1 MSGISRYVALA
12 SIVLLCTSVFAQGP
26 DPLGR
31 EVFKQ
36 RRQVL
41 LDSLGEGTAILY
53 AGGEHGDAGFRTS
66 ANFYYLTGLN
76 EAGAILVL
84 APKEYDSDML
94 LLPPRDMDRERWTG
108 TRPSLTEEL
117 QTSWQF
123 DRISR
128 TTGLGGRV
136 RTFMKHD
143 PILHLISS
151 LVSPSSDVPKDL
163 EFYRKVSA
171 RIPGVSIKNSS
182 RFIESMRS
190 VKTPAEIEAI
200 QRAIDVT
207 HIGLTDLLAALKPG
221 ITEYQLDGILEGSFK
236 NNGAQHQ
243 AFAPIVGAGLET
255 TILHYDARKHTVE
268 AGQLILL
275 DVGAE
280 WDRYAADISRTFPVD
295 GKFTEEQA
303 KIYDIVLKAQNAAID
318 AIKPGVLLRDVHEV
332 AKDVIR
338 KAGFVDAF
346 IHSTSHHL
354 GLDVHDVADYGI
366 PLKEGMVITVEPGIY
381 LPDLEIGV
389 RIEDDVLV
397 TRKGSRVLSAAIP
410 RTREAI
416 EAWMAQAWSPR

>member
-1 MSGISRYVALA
+1 MSKISRIVALA
-12 SIVLLCTSVFAQGP
+12 SIVLLCPSIYAVGP
-26 DPLGR
+26 EPLGR
-31 EVFKQ
+31 EVYKQ

-53 AGGEHGDAGFRTS
+53 AAGDHGEAGFRS
-66 ANFYYLTGLN
+66 SSNFYYLTGLN

-84 APKEYDSDML
+84 APKEYDKDIL

-108 TRPSLTEEL
+108 TRPSLTEQL
-117 QTSWQF
+117 QITWQF

-136 RTFMKHD
+136 RTYMKHD

-151 LVSPSSDVPKDL
+151 LVSPSSDEPKDL
-163 EFYRKVSA
+163 EFYHKVSA

-182 RFIESMRS
+182 RLIENMRS
-190 VKTPAEIEAI
+190 VKSQAEIDAV

-207 HIGLTDLLAALKPG
+207 HIGITELLSALKPG
-221 ITEYQLDGILEGSFK
+221 ITEYQLDGILESSFK
-236 NNGAQHQ
+236 KNGAQHQ

-255 TILHYDARKHTVE
+255 TILHYDARNHTVK

-280 WDRYAADISRTFPVD
+280 WDHYAADISRTFPVD
-295 GKFTEEQA
+295 GKFTDEQA
-303 KIYDIVLKAQNAAID
+303 RIYDIVLEAQNAAIA
-318 AIKPGVLLRDVHEV
+318 AIKPGVLVREIHEI

-338 KAGFVDAF
+338 KAGYVDAF

-366 PLKEGMVITVEPGIY
+366 PLKEGMIITVEPGIY
-381 LPDLEIGV
+381 LPGVEIGV
-389 RIEDDVLV
+389 RLEDDVLV

-416 EAWMAQAWSPR
+416 EAWMAQARSPR